1 MINRVTS
8 NASEVASAFDP
19 FHSHFSNNND
29 NNDNFNNIDEID
41 YSNQNGNNKDKTT
54 LDMINDDDGE
64 DINKSMTPN
73 TNLEEKEND
82 LSSQSIWTKIIKFL
96 EVKQNHVSGTSDSRS
111 EDIMESFLFND
122 DLKPVEEARRVWDW
136 KNYVFFW
143 ISGSF
148 NVNTWQI
155 SATGLQLGLS
165 WGLSWVTIWVGYIS
179 VAIFVSLGSRIGN
192 FYHISFPIS
201 SRISYGVYF
210 SLWIVLNRVFMA
222 VIWFATQVYIM
233 GQTVEV
239 MLLAIFGTDLPERIK
254 NTIGDT
260 QPITT
265 FQFMCFMIAWGVT
278 LPFMWIQVHNL
289 KYLFMVKSVIVPFAG
304 FGFLIWTLVKFDGK
318 VAVGSLSN
326 FHPTGSLLGW
336 NFIRSV
342 MSAMDNFS
350 TLILNA
356 PDFSRFGKTP
366 RSSVYSQLFILPVMY
381 AIIAIIGIITTA
393 SAYTVYKVNY
403 WSPLDILTRFLDHQ
417 TKGNKGGVFVIALA
431 FCIAQL
437 GTNIASNSISAGTDM
452 TALLPKFINIR
463 RGSYICAVISLAICP
478 WNLMTSSSRFTT
490 VLAAYATFLSSIAG
504 VVSSD
509 YFLVRKG
516 YVRLLHC
523 YTNKPGS
530 LYMYGKYGTNWRAV
544 VAYILAL
551 GLNFPGF
558 IAEVSTAEV
567 KVNENGRKI
576 FYLNYYVGY
585 LASFLFYF
593 VLCYFW
599 PIEGTRPNTKITDF
613 KAFREVWVEVE
624 NFDEK
629 RRIFL
634 ETGEEGEYD
643 EYNDE
648 YVFDNESRQENYGD
662 SSSSSDKVQMQT
674 EIVADKKA

>member
-1 MINRVTS
+1 MVHPTTS
-8 NASEVASAFDP
+8 NVSEVESAFDP
-19 FHSHFSNNND
+19 FHHA
-29 NNDNFNNIDEID
+29 
-41 YSNQNGNNKDKTT
+41 
-54 LDMINDDDGE
+54 
-64 DINKSMTPN
+64 NKSHIDDKIETDEKDSSIGY
-73 TNLEEKEND
+73 TNSATEENGLPMEDFEKAD
-82 LSSQSIWTKIIKFL
+82 ATKWNRFLRFL
-96 EVKQNHVSGTSDSRS
+96 EVKQNHVSGHSGARS
-111 EDIMESFLFND
+111 EDVLESFLFND

-155 SATGLQLGLS
+155 SATGLQMGLS
-165 WGLSWVTIWVGYIS
+165 WGLSWVTIWIGYIS
-179 VAIFVSLGSRIGN
+179 VAVFVCLGSRIGN

-201 SRISYGVYF
+201 SRISFGVYF
-210 SLWIVLNRVFMA
+210 SLWVVLNRVFMA
-222 VIWFATQVYIM
+222 VIWFSTMVYIM
-233 GQTVEV
+233 GQTIQL
-239 MLLAIFGTDLPERIK
+239 MLIAIFGTDLPVRIK

-265 FQFMCFMIAWGVT
+265 FEFMCFMIAWGVT
-278 LPFMWIQVHNL
+278 LPFMWVPVHNL
-289 KYLFMVKSVIVPFAG
+289 KYLFLFKSIIVPFAA

-318 VAVGSLSN
+318 VAVGSLAS

-336 NFIRSV
+336 NFIRAV

-356 PDFSRFGKTP
+356 PDFSRFGKTAK
-366 RSSVYSQLFILPVMY
+366 SSVYSQLFILPIMY

-393 SAYTVYKVNY
+393 SAYTEYHENY
-403 WSPLDILTRFLDHQ
+403 WSPLDVLTRFLDHQ
-417 TKGNKGGVFVIALA
+417 TAGNKAGVFLIALA

-463 RGSYICAVISLAICP
+463 RGSYICAIISLAICP

-504 VVSSD
+504 VVTCD

-558 IAEVSTAEV
+558 IAEVSTAKV
-567 KVNENGRKI
+567 NVNENGRKI

-648 YVFDNESRQENYGD
+648 YVFDENSENDESSTSEEVNRVD
-662 SSSSSDKVQMQT
+662 S
-674 EIVADKKA
+674 EIVDLKA